1 MRSLSRFQS
10 ALGQALE
17 GDIEPMAPW
26 LEHAPANTP
35 GLAVYRN
42 TVTRGSL
49 DVLASTFSTVVRMVG
64 EDWFGA
70 AAAAYLSDHRP
81 STPSLLHYGADFA
94 GWLSD
99 FAPAQ
104 DTPYL
109 SSIAHLDRLWWD
121 AYFAAEAKALDPAVL
136 SQLDAEGL
144 ETTALVLHPSVRL
157 AAFDHNLASLWLT
170 HREEEGPAEFEI
182 TATPEHVLISRRDLE
197 VSPRLISPAEHAFLT
212 ACQNGDSIMA
222 AAGSALAID
231 PAAAL
236 PEIIGAHVAAGV
248 LSSLTPTPAGS
259 DHGH

>member
-1 MRSLSRFQS
+1 MRSLSQFQT
-10 ALGQALE
+10 ALGEALQ
-17 GDIEPMAPW
+17 GDTASMAPW
-26 LEHAPANTP
+26 LDEAPANTP

-49 DVLASTFSTVVRMVG
+49 DVLATTYGTVVRMVG
-64 EDWFGA
+64 EDWFRA

-94 GWLSD
+94 DWLST
-99 FAPAQ
+99 FPPAQ

-121 AYFAAEAKALDPAVL
+121 AYFAAEAETLDPAVL
-136 SQLDAEGL
+136 SQLDAVTL

-157 AAFDHNLASLWLT
+157 AAFDHNLASLWLA
-170 HREEEGPAEFEI
+170 HRDEAGPAEFEI
-182 TATPEHVLISRRDLE
+182 TATPEYILIARQALE
-197 VSPRLISPAEHAFLT
+197 VAPRLISPAEHAFLT
-212 ACQNGDSIMA
+212 ACQNENSIMA

-231 PAAAL
+231 PAASL
-236 PEIIGAHVAAGV
+236 PEIIGAHLASGV
-248 LSSLTPTPAGS
+248 LSGLTPTPARS